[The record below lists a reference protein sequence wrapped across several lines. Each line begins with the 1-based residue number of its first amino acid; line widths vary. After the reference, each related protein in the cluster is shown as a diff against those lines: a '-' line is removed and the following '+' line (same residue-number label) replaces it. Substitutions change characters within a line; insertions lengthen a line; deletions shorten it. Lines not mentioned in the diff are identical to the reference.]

1 MEAVSAGFQVDS
13 VLALDILSLRRLTEL
28 TRQHWN
34 HRVLDLAK
42 AVNMGTNGDKKEW
55 KAYVDALLGIKPEV
69 ETASTSRGQDLL
81 RRAFGG

>member
-1 MEAVSAGFQVDS
+1 
-13 VLALDILSLRRLTEL
+13 
-28 TRQHWN
+28 
-34 HRVLDLAK
+34 LAK